1 MHHLKKTMEIGI
13 ANGYCE
19 LHVANS
25 LQDAHD
31 SFIRQFGAETS
42 QVLLRDFV
50 AAMETLLTEIELQV
64 HQRDKVEL
72 KRLTHR
78 IIGLCPIYMAKE
90 AAMIGQMIE
99 DELKV
104 GDWVKISQLQEQLR
118 NSFKTYLI
126 S

>member
-1 MHHLKKTMEIGI
+1 
-13 ANGYCE
+13 
-19 LHVANS
+19 
-25 LQDAHD
+25 
-31 SFIRQFGAETS
+31 
-42 QVLLRDFV
+42 
-50 AAMETLLTEIELQV
+50 
-64 HQRDKVEL
+64 
-72 KRLTHR
+72 
-78 IIGLCPIYMAKE
+78 MAKE